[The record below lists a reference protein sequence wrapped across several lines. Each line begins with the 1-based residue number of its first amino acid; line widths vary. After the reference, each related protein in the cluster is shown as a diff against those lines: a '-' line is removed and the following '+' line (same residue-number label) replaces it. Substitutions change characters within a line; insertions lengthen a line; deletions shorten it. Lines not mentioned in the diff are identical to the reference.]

1 MTTTPLHPTRPG
13 GVDALPGLEHWSG
26 AWAHRPALHTASG
39 ALTYGELSRRVET
52 FARDHLAGPR
62 RLVLVELD
70 RDVDSVVAYLAALV
84 HDHPVL
90 AAAPG
95 TAATFDRLSPAVVVT
110 PDGVVRRPAAPEV
123 HPDLALLLATSGSS
137 GRPKL
142 VRLGAEG
149 VAANAAAIAEVLDLG
164 PSDVGATT
172 LPLHYTY
179 GLSVLHSHLAV
190 GASALLTDR
199 SVIESEFWTAARA
212 AAVTSLAGV
221 PHTHDLLERTGFT
234 RALLPSLR
242 LMTQA
247 GGAMP
252 PERVRRLALQGRR
265 EGFDLVVMYGQ
276 TEATARMACL
286 PAELAAEHPGAVGRA
301 IPGGV
306 LRLEPVPESDHG
318 EIVFSGPNVML
329 GYAEDPADLARGRDV
344 HELRTGDLGRW
355 RDGLLEVVGRRDRC
369 VKLFGRRHDLG
380 GLERQAGPGVHLL
393 AHDDVLHAFTAG
405 RSAGLD
411 ARLRDLADLPPH
423 AVVVHRL
430 PEIPRTAGGKPCG
443 TALRSLAAGTSTRS
457 DAVDPLEAIR
467 GEYAR
472 VLGRPDARTDQSF
485 TDLGGDSLSFVEL
498 STRLTAH
505 CPDLPTDWHRRPIRD
520 LVPTADAPSRRGVPL
535 DTAVVLRALAILAVV
550 GSHTELVDLMGGAH
564 LLLAV
569 AGWNLARFV
578 LDDRPRARRLR
589 SGLAA
594 VGRIAIPSA
603 LLLGVIS
610 LVTGQYALTTAAY
623 LNNALG
629 PDSWTDDWQ
638 LWFLEAWVWCSL
650 AALAL
655 IALRPLDRL
664 DRRHPFALAMAL
676 TAAALALRWA
686 LVGLEAGPTE
696 RYAAPV
702 VAWLFVA
709 GWAGA
714 RATTLPQRLLVLGTV
729 AAGTIGFFGDPAREA
744 VVIGGVALLLLVPAL
759 RVPRAVVRPLSAVAA
774 ASLGIYLT
782 HWQVYPHL
790 EAHTSLGAT
799 LASVAVGI
807 AYARL
812 VAPVERRIGA
822 RIDRGPVG
830 LSGPAR
836 P

>member
-1 MTTTPLHPTRPG
+1 MTTTPLQPTRPG

-26 AWAHRPALHTASG
+26 AWARRPALRTAD
-39 ALTYGELSRRVET
+39 ATMTYADLAARVDA
-52 FARDHLAGPR
+52 FARLHLAGPR
-62 RLVLVELD
+62 RLVIVELD
-70 RDVDSVVAYLAALV
+70 REIDSVVAYLAALV
-84 HDHPVL
+84 HRHPVL

-95 TAATFDRLSPAVVVT
+95 TAATLDRFSPAVVVT
-110 PDGVVRRPAAPEV
+110 GAGISHRSGTLAP

-149 VAANAAAIAEVLDLG
+149 VAANATAIAEVLGLTTA
-164 PSDVGATT
+164 DVGATT

-190 GASALLTDR
+190 GASVLLTDR
-199 SVIESEFWTAARA
+199 SVIEPEFWTETRA
-212 AAVTSLAGV
+212 AGVTSVAGV

-242 LMTQA
+242 LLTQA

-252 PERVRRLALQGRR
+252 PERVRRIALQGRR

-286 PAELAAEHPGAVGRA
+286 PAELAVDHPGSVGQA

-344 HELRTGDLGRW
+344 HELHTGDLGRW

-393 AHDDVLHAFTAG
+393 VHDEVLHAFTAG
-405 RSAGLD
+405 RSAGVD
-411 ARLRDLADLPPH
+411 ERLRDLADLPPH

-430 PEIPRTAGGKPCG
+430 AEIPRTAGGKPCG
-443 TALRSLAAGTSTRS
+443 TALRALAVQTPGPIAPG
-457 DAVDPLEAIR
+457 DALETIR
-467 GEYAR
+467 AEYAR
-472 VLGRPDARTDQSF
+472 VLGRPDARADQSF

-498 STRLTAH
+498 STRLARY

-520 LVPTADAPSRRGVPL
+520 LVPAAGAPARRGVPL

-550 GSHTELVDLMGGAH
+550 GSHTELVDVMGGAH

-578 LDDRPRARRLR
+578 LDDRPRTRRLR

-594 VGRIAIPSA
+594 VARIAIPSA
-603 LLLGVIS
+603 LLLGAIS

-629 PDSWTDDWQ
+629 SDSWTDDWQ

-655 IALRPLDRL
+655 IALRPVDRL
-664 DRRHPFALAMAL
+664 DRKHPFALAMAL
-676 TAAALALRWA
+676 TAAALTLRWA
-686 LVGLEAGPTE
+686 LVGVEAGPTE

-714 RATTLPQRLLVLGTV
+714 RASTLPQRLLVLGAV
-729 AAGTIGFFGDPAREA
+729 AAGTIGFFGDPARETI
-744 VVIGGVALLLLVPAL
+744 VIGGVALLLLLPTA

-822 RIDRGPVG
+822 LVDPRAD

>member
-1 MTTTPLHPTRPG
+1 MTSTPLHPARPG
-13 GVDALPGLEHWSG
+13 GVDALPGLEHWTG
-26 AWAHRPALHTASG
+26 TWAHRPALRTPDAT
-39 ALTYGELSRRVET
+39 LTYADLAARVDE
-52 FARDHLAGPR
+52 FARRHLTGAR
-62 RLVLVELD
+62 RLTLVELD
-70 RDVDSVVAYLAALV
+70 RSVEGVTAYLAALV

-90 AAAPG
+90 VAAPG
-95 TAATFDRLSPAVVVT
+95 TAATFARFSPAVVV
-110 PDGVVRRPAAPEV
+110 DERGISQRRGATEL
-123 HPDLALLLATSGSS
+123 HPHLALLLATSGSS

-149 VAANAAAIAEVLDLG
+149 VAANAAAIAEVLGLTTD
-164 PSDVGATT
+164 DVGATT

-190 GASALLTDR
+190 GASVLLTDR
-199 SVIESEFWTAARA
+199 SVIEPEFWTEARA
-212 AAVTSLAGV
+212 ASVTSLAGV

-242 LMTQA
+242 LLTQA

-286 PAELAAEHPGAVGRA
+286 PAELAVDHPGSVGRA
-301 IPGGV
+301 IPGGL

-329 GYAEDPADLARGRDV
+329 GYAEEPADLARGRDV

-393 AHDDVLHAFTAG
+393 VHDEVLHAFTAG

-423 AVVVHRL
+423 AVVVHHL

-443 TALRSLAAGTSTRS
+443 TALRALAVQAPSEACGGQ
-457 DAVDPLEAIR
+457 LEAIR
-467 GEYAR
+467 AEYAR
-472 VLGRPDARTDQSF
+472 VLGRPDARPEQSF

-498 STRLTAH
+498 STRLSTH
-505 CPDLPTDWHRRPIRD
+505 CPDLPADWHRRPLRD
-520 LVPTADAPSRRGVPL
+520 LVPATDAPPRRGVPL
-535 DTAVVLRALAILAVV
+535 DTAVVLRALAILVVV
-550 GSHTELVDLMGGAH
+550 GSHTELVDVMGGAH

-578 LDDRPRARRLR
+578 LDDRPRGRRLR

-594 VGRIAIPSA
+594 VARVAIPSA
-603 LLLGVIS
+603 VLLGAIS

-629 PDSWTDDWQ
+629 PDSWSDDWQ

-655 IALRPLDRL
+655 IALRPIDRL

-686 LVGLEAGPTE
+686 LVGVEAGPTE
-696 RYAAPV
+696 RYAATV
-702 VAWLFVA
+702 VAWLFLA

-714 RATTLPQRLLVLGTV
+714 RATTLPQRLLVLGTL

-744 VVIGGVALLLLVPAL
+744 VVIGGVALLLLVPTL

-822 RIDRGPVG
+822 RIDRDPAD